1 MIDINEYSYEFKKL
15 EEQFNKI
22 SEYFNLDIKTK
33 KLSEFESK
41 ILEENFWDN
50 PKNSSKVLKEK
61 KILETNLNEFNNLK
75 SNITAFKEN
84 IEILKDSS
92 NLDIELK
99 ELIEEDVK
107 NLFKN
112 IKKELVRIEELELLG
127 NSESMNAIVTI
138 HAGAGGTESC
148 DWAQMLY
155 RMYLRYAN
163 FENYSV
169 EEVDMQLGD
178 TAGIKSVT
186 FIVRGEYA
194 STKLES
200 EMGVHRLVRI
210 SPFDSGSRRHTSF
223 ASVEVLPEIEE
234 LGDIEVKDEDLRI
247 DTYRAS
253 GAGGQHVNK
262 TESAVRI
269 VHIPT
274 NTVVT
279 CQNERSQMKN
289 RETAMKILKSK
300 LYVIEEE
307 KRKKELGLL
316 KGEEKDIAWG
326 SQIRS
331 YVFCPYTL
339 VKDHR
344 TNCETGKVDNVMN
357 GEISEFIH
365 SYLVYK
371 NMKSK
376 D

>member
-61 KILETNLNEFNNLK
+61 KILETNLNEFNTLK

-127 NSESMNAIVTI
+127 NSESMNAIITI

>member
-344 TNCETGKVDNVMN
+344 TNCETGKIDNVMN

>member
-33 KLSEFESK
+33 KLSELESK
-41 ILEENFWDN
+41 ILESNFWDN

-61 KILETNLNEFNNLK
+61 KILENNLNEFNTLK
-75 SNITAFKEN
+75 FNIAAFKEN

-127 NSESMNAIVTI
+127 NSESMNAIITI

-269 VHIPT
+269 IHIPT

>member
-33 KLSEFESK
+33 KLSELESK

-344 TNCETGKVDNVMN
+344 TNCETGKIDNVMN